1 MTLAR
6 PRLLVVDDDRAV
18 LSTLVAGLSRAG
30 FEVVVA
36 TNGDEEI
43 RIAVDARPALVV
55 LDVTMA
61 GRKGLDVAQSFA
73 RESRVPLLLL
83 VPLRD
88 ETEVRRQASAFG
100 ALGVVT
106 KPVDMTRLVPAI
118 RSALE
123 RADQPARDGEGAGLL
138 ADALGGDHGPQEL
151 IALGILV
158 ERHKVNCDEA
168 VRMLHQRAA
177 EAGLPIDEVALAV
190 IEQAEGATRPPV

>member
-18 LSTLVAGLSRAG
+18 LSTLVSGLSRAG

-36 TNGDEEI
+36 TNGDEAI

-83 VPLRD
+83 APLRD
-88 ETEVRRQASAFG
+88 EAEVRRQASAFG
-100 ALGVVT
+100 AGGGAAT
-106 KPVDMTRLVPAI
+106 PGHWPRGGPPSGGA
-118 RSALE
+118 RA

-168 VRMLHQRAA
+168 VRILHQRAA
-177 EAGLPIDEVALAV
+177 DAGLPIDEVALAV
-190 IEQAEGATRPPV
+190 IEQAEGATRLPV